1 MNSRP
6 IPLLAPR
13 TAMRMAHLYQT
24 STATGPIAIVCRR
37 FLAIVS
43 LRQSRHP
50 PHYRLPT
57 KGVQV
62 VPVVL
67 RGRMRLQG
75 GTERGTKGYRC
86 PSDRPVGT
94 TRPTCRTPSD
104 QSSPIEYPRYHLY
117 ALRKDISIVSI

>member
-13 TAMRMAHLYQT
+13 TAMRMVHLYPT

-37 FLAIVS
+37 FLAAVS

-67 RGRMRLQG
+67 RGRMRVQG

-86 PSDRPVGT
+86 PNHRPVGT

-104 QSSPIEYPRYHLY
+104 E
-117 ALRKDISIVSI
+117 